1 MEEKQEIQFVE
12 TKKEVSLRTQEG
24 FVEVAKTFLHNNG
37 DIVVPPNYDVND
49 AVKSLYL
56 NVLEV
61 KDKNKRPALE
71 VCTQESI
78 KQCVQN
84 YVSKGLNIAKK
95 QCYLVVYGN
104 NLTLMESY
112 FGKQKNAKEYANVK
126 INTSVIYK
134 DEEVKINVRPDGS
147 KTIEHK
153 PDFSKFNT
161 DNIVGAYA
169 VAVNIS
175 TGEVVNSDIM
185 TINEIKKSWAKS
197 SSGGDVHKQFPVEMC
212 RKTVAGRLAKSF
224 INTSDD
230 EYKFTHIDSD
240 IGNISI
246 DANDMETETKKV
258 EEDVIIVDDAVIT
271 ETTSKESFEPVDPNA
286 KTQTI
291 NYSEYKNNKEK
302 YKLVPNSYNS
312 TTKTVEVYC

>member
-1 MEEKQEIQFVE
+1 MEEKQEIQVTE
-12 TKKEVSLRTQEG
+12 TKKEVALRTQEG
-24 FVEVAKTFLHNNG
+24 FIEVANTYLHNNG
-37 DIVVPPNYDVND
+37 DITLPPNYDVND

-56 NVLEV
+56 QFLQT
-61 KDKNKRPALE
+61 KDKMKRPAPE

-78 KQCVQN
+78 TQCIQT
-84 YVSKGLNIAKK
+84 YVSRGYNVAKN
-95 QCYLVVYGN
+95 QCYLIVRDN
-104 NLTLMESY
+104 ILTLMPSY

-126 INTSVIYK
+126 INTNVIYK

-169 VAVNIS
+169 VAVNIA

-185 TINEIKKSWAKS
+185 TIAEIKKSWAKS

-240 IGNISI
+240 IGELSI
-246 DANDMETETKKV
+246 DANEMDKPEKQA
-258 EEDVIIVDDAVIT
+258 EEDVIIVDDVEIK
-271 ETTSKESFEPVDPNA
+271 ETTSKENFEPIDPNA
-286 KTQTI
+286 TTTTI
-291 NYSEYKNNKEK
+291 SYAEYKNNKEK

-312 TTKTVEVYC
+312 TTKKVEVYV